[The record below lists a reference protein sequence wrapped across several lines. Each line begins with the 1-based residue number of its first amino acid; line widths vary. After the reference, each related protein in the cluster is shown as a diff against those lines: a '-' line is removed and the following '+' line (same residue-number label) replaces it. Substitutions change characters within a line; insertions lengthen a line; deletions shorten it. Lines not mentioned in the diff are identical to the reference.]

1 MTEVLT
7 ASLKKRIVFLTLGLV
22 ITAGTSL
29 IVQAQFGPLGDVIKK
44 GTDPLAKLLGGT
56 PPITTSLK
64 DAKFGDASLE
74 ANNLPAAMP
83 ITMLERTPDGGFILQ
98 PGLYEMHA
106 QSYCLHAGTYGPGG
120 GDGYS
125 YAPVEGPA
133 KDAVLSIARN
143 SYMHPEIPQQQI
155 QQLLWAIVAR
165 AKFEDLTPELKAVAA
180 RLLTPKQLATLN
192 RSALDVISGGPLQ
205 QALGK
210 APPGVRNI
218 LEAEARLRQMLTT
231 PGATFAEMERIAVL
245 AGEPPPEREA
255 AASPRAVVKHP
266 DGYYVRYMPQ
276 GYSYTVIQVW
286 MPGGRMAANAGSGGA
301 PRLGGVFATGFAPY
315 QPSRL
320 PDRCSGQ
327 TELPSPAIR
336 PGSGFFKR
344 LGNPETGKLPRPGPR
359 IAESVNGT
367 ASCRPTR
374 RTPAR
379 MTRPPEGGW
388 CFSINAK
395 SWTAAESATIRR
407 RRRRGIKPPPPRER
421 SEDCR
426 RCEWNCVQQAN
437 QAFPG
442 TGRSVHQ
449 KVAIVF
455 RAMQEAGLQQNL
467 QLLIAKAGAKSS

>member
-1 MTEVLT
+1 MRNMTEVLT
-7 ASLKKRIVFLTLGLV
+7 SSLKKRIVFLTLGLV

-245 AGEPPPEREA
+245 AGEPPPGEGSRGIPKGQW
-255 AASPRAVVKHP
+255 SKHP

-315 QPSRL
+315 QPLAAAGPVFRPDGIAQPGNTARQRLLQTPRQSGNGETPPPRTEDCRKCEWNCVLQANQAYPGQDDASTRRWLVFFDQCKKLDCSRVCNY
-320 PDRCSGQ
+320 P
-327 TELPSPAIR
+327 PSPS
-336 PGSGFFKR
+336 SG
-344 LGNPETGKLPRPGPR
+344 NQT
-359 IAESVNGT
+359 
-367 ASCRPTR
+367 
-374 RTPAR
+374 
-379 MTRPPEGGW
+379 
-388 CFSINAK
+388 
-395 SWTAAESATIRR
+395 
-407 RRRRGIKPPPPRER
+407 PPPPRER

-442 TGRSVHQ
+442 TD
-449 KVAIVF
+449 
-455 RAMQEAGLQQNL
+455 EASTRRWLSFFEQCKRLDCSRTCNY
-467 QLLIAKAGAKSS
+467 